1 MWLKLVVYGNPVTK
15 KNSINL
21 VDLGRQ
27 CPVCR
32 RKAKTIPLPSKAF
45 KAYEKVAEE
54 QLYNYL
60 PIFGEV
66 SVKCLYWL
74 PTARRPDL
82 CNLLA
87 ASHDILEHC
96 GIVENDKQIRSV
108 DGSRIMGKDAEQ
120 PRVEIWIE
128 PFEKF

>member
-1 MWLKLVVYGNPVTK
+1 MILTIMGPPPTK
-15 KNSINL
+15 KNSQQLI
-21 VDLGRQ
+21 DLGRQ
-27 CPVCR
+27 CAVCR

-45 KAYEKVAEE
+45 KAYEKVAEG
-54 QLYNYL
+54 QLYNCP

-82 CNLLA
+82 TNLLA

-96 GIVENDKQIRSV
+96 GIIENDKQIRSV
-108 DGSRIMGKDAEQ
+108 DGSRIMGKDAAN
-120 PRVEIWIE
+120 PRVEVWIE
-128 PFEKF
+128 PYKEG